1 MQYALLN
8 NRNKSIT
15 IIKQVTG
22 KINVSMVESLKK
34 NLEKKSNVHHH
45 RLVKGE
51 TIMKCWPVTYCQ
63 RNFKVLCI
71 DSPSLSNSTEGWKT
85 ILTED
90 FPSFGAL
97 MMVLESP
104 NS

>member
-71 DSPSLSNSTEGWKT
+71 DSPSLSNSTGGM
-85 ILTED
+85 ED
-90 FPSFGAL
+90 YPYRRFSFIWCFNDGAGK
-97 MMVLESP
+97 P
-104 NS
+104 